1 MSREF
6 RRDFVNGNSKAA
18 RADVVLA
25 AGGLVWRESP
35 RGPELA
41 VVHRPRHGDWTLP
54 KGKLDPGE
62 RWQDA
67 ALREVEEE
75 TGLHVELAGF
85 AGSSSY
91 MTNRAPKV
99 VLYWHMI
106 GEGEFDPEDPSEVDA
121 LEWLG
126 VAAARKRLT
135 YERDRK
141 LLDEALA
148 MQTTEPKEDDGK
160 GGFGARLRAVLH
172 CKR

>member
-1 MSREF
+1 
-6 RRDFVNGNSKAA
+6 VNGNSKAA
-18 RADVVLA
+18 RADVVVA
-25 AGGLVWRESP
+25 AGGLVWRDSP
-35 RGPELA
+35 RGTELA
-41 VVHRPRHGDWTLP
+41 VVHRPQHGDWTLP

-106 GEGEFDPEDPSEVDA
+106 VIGEADFDPDDPSEVDA
-121 LEWLG
+121 LDWLA
-126 VAAARKRLT
+126 VPEARKRLT

-141 LLDEALA
+141 VLDEALA
-148 MQTTEPKEDDGK
+148 MSAAELEDDDGK
-160 GGFGARLRAVLH
+160 AGIGARLRAAL
-172 CKR
+172 RRR